1 MNAADAEVQRT
12 NAARNALETFI
23 YESRDKLS
31 SDEGC
36 LQVSTEEEREE
47 IGSLLMAAEDWFYED
62 EATNGNASVFEAKL
76 ATLDEKV
83 APIKSRASELE
94 QRALLPELIEK
105 VSKYVNETLTY

>member
-47 IGSLLMAAEDWFYED
+47 IGSLLMAAEDWLYED
-62 EATNGNASVFEAKL
+62 EATNGNASTFENKIQSL
-76 ATLDEKV
+76 NEKV
-83 APIKSRASELE
+83 GPIRMRAFELE
-94 QRALLPELIEK
+94 QRPLLEEIVTK
-105 VSKYVNETLTY
+105 